1 MPREAASGPSRAP
14 RDRPEGPRAGRS
26 GFMGPII
33 VRAIIFRGPAA
44 WGQLGLAHSAW
55 QSGFGYTRLNVGLRR
70 RHFGTTVLSVGRND
84 CAKGRFGLRGL
95 SDQHVARR
103 RLKVGVVTAAVN
115 MMTFGSAR
123 MSRQRRVHSNH
134 QLRTSQAKRR
144 VADVVVVMLSHHK
157 TTLSLNARK

>member
-1 MPREAASGPSRAP
+1 
-14 RDRPEGPRAGRS
+14 
-26 GFMGPII
+26 MGPII
-33 VRAIIFRGPAA
+33 VRAIIFRGAAA

-70 RHFGTTVLSVGRND
+70 RHFDTTVLSVGRND

-95 SDQHVARR
+95 SDQHVAQR

-123 MSRQRRVHSNH
+123 MSRQRRILLHH

>member
-1 MPREAASGPSRAP
+1 MLSLRSAFSLGSGAQRPSANSVHLRFKQRNDLVVLRERLHAR
-14 RDRPEGPRAGRS
+14 
-26 GFMGPII
+26 
-33 VRAIIFRGPAA
+33 
-44 WGQLGLAHSAW
+44 GQLGLAHSAW

-115 MMTFGSAR
+115 MTTFGSAR
-123 MSRQRRVHSNH
+123 MSRQRRVLSNH